1 MTRIQLTG
9 TAIDHEGCR
18 MLGPLDLTIAS
29 GERLVLLGPSGSG
42 KTTLLRTLAG
52 LHPVADGTVAFDG
65 RDVTRTPPAERDIAF
80 INQEASLQPHLDV
93 RRNLGFALRLRRVPR
108 AQVRQRVA
116 VESRAFSLGS
126 LLPRR
131 PRELSGGE
139 RHEVALARSLVRRAS
154 VLLMDEPFA
163 RIDPARRDR
172 LMRELVRM
180 QEGYGVTLV
189 VATNDQRV
197 AMTVADRVAVLT
209 DGAVAQIGSP
219 VTLYEEPT
227 SLFVAGF
234 LGAPPMNLLD
244 GTIQRRDGR
253 AHLDAGPFR
262 IPTWAPEL
270 TSRAGAPIVL
280 GVRPHRIEIE
290 PAPTRASR
298 SCRVLS
304 SAFTGPD
311 VVLHLHAPTGQRI
324 TAVVEPPGPEVAS
337 LVGVAIDPRRVH
349 VFDPVDERVIAHG
362 A

>member
-9 TAIDHEGCR
+9 TTVEHEGR
-18 MLGPLDLTIAS
+18 RVLGPLDLTIAS
-29 GERLVLLGPSGSG
+29 GQRLVLLGSSGSG

-52 LHPVADGTVAFDG
+52 VHPVADGTVTFDG
-65 RDVTRTPPAERDIAF
+65 GDVTRTPPFERDVAF
-80 INQEASLQPHLDV
+80 IDQEASLQPHLDV

-116 VESRAFSLGS
+116 AESRAFSLGS

-131 PRELSGGE
+131 PRELSGGQ

-172 LMRELVRM
+172 LMRELVQM

-209 DGAVAQIGSP
+209 AGGVAQIGSP
-219 VTLYEEPT
+219 VTLYEQPST
-227 SLFVAGF
+227 LSVASF

-244 GTIQRRDGR
+244 GSIARCDGR
-253 AHLDAGPFR
+253 AHLEAGPFR

-270 TSRAGAPIVL
+270 TSHAGAPIVL
-280 GVRPHRIEIE
+280 GVRPHEIEIE
-290 PAPTRASR
+290 PAPTRANR
-298 SCRVLS
+298 GCRVLS
-304 SAFTGPD
+304 
-311 VVLHLHAPTGQRI
+311 
-324 TAVVEPPGPEVAS
+324 
-337 LVGVAIDPRRVH
+337 
-349 VFDPVDERVIAHG
+349 
-362 A
+362 